1 MKKFFTARRCVQ
13 AALVLAAFA
22 SAGPAFAQST
32 GTWSA
37 GISSRNG
44 RPFVQA
50 QTTNHSGYGSFA
62 QISSGYGSFAEISSP
77 NRFDLAPS
85 SLGPTDRFGA
95 GTQR

>member
-1 MKKFFTARRCVQ
+1 MKKLFSTRRCVQ

-22 SAGPAFAQST
+22 GAAPAFAQST
-32 GTWSA
+32 GPWRA

-44 RPFVQA
+44 RPFVYA
-50 QTTNHSGYGSFA
+50 RTTNHSGYGSFA
-62 QISSGYGSFAEISSP
+62 EIPGP
-77 NRFDLAPS
+77 NYFDLAPS